1 MKVLGIDTSL
11 RSTGY
16 GVLVAEGSRLACLD
30 AGNIRNAPHATLT
43 ACLHAIHARVA
54 ELIAAHA
61 PDVMAIES
69 VIYGKNAGT
78 MLVLGEARGAVIVA
92 AAEAHVPVYEYEPR
106 RVKMAVCGNGLAEK
120 IQIQRMVK
128 TLLALDE
135 LPQNDAADAL
145 ALAITHAHS
154 NSVLNA
160 RTPI

>member
-1 MKVLGIDTSL
+1 
-11 RSTGY
+11 
-16 GVLVAEGSRLACLD
+16 
-30 AGNIRNAPHATLT
+30 
-43 ACLHAIHARVA
+43 
-54 ELIAAHA
+54 
-61 PDVMAIES
+61 
-69 VIYGKNAGT
+69 
-78 MLVLGEARGAVIVA
+78 
-92 AAEAHVPVYEYEPR
+92 
-106 RVKMAVCGNGLAEK
+106 MAVCGNGLAEK